1 MKTIF
6 NQLSVSLLL
15 LIAVMAGCKKD
26 PVMYA
31 KGIES
36 FSFKIKDAQNVE
48 KEYQGVITD
57 GNIAVTVPTE
67 ADVTELKA
75 IFKTDN
81 PRTIVQVGTEVQ
93 ESGIT
98 IHFVNEHFDEGEI
111 IHQSKFKIDK
121 GDDLKML
128 KFKIQQLEHLHF
140 PKVIE
145 GLIKKMKS

>member
-98 IHFVNEHFDEGEI
+98 IHFVNEQYDEGGIIFQKNVSITDCTSADEI
-111 IHQSKFKIDK
+111 ASKVHE
-121 GDDLKML
+121 
-128 KFKIQQLEHLHF
+128 LEHRYF
-140 PKVIE
+140 PEVINQ
-145 GLIKKMKS
+145 LLTPIS